1 MISGILHES
10 WLGKVVAGWDH
21 VRKLNA
27 FKEHYLAWSDTI
39 VSRWNFC
46 ARNEIFSFAFL
57 LFLWDNA
64 SQKLRIPSHFA
75 KCELLIRTFLWIEFV
90 FHFFFFLCFCFLLG
104 YAFAQLLSNAL
115 KPIPLLLKWKN
126 NAPPE
131 YEACYSSSIP
141 NNLTKSQST
150 PIFLLTLFSA
160 TNASTTIFSLGHVH
174 KY

>member
-1 MISGILHES
+1 MKKLFDTWTFDSYMTVIKNRVREKYKKFETS

-46 ARNEIFSFAFL
+46 AGNEIFSFAFL

-90 FHFFFFLCFCFLLG
+90 FHFFFYVFVF
-104 YAFAQLLSNAL
+104 YWDM
-115 KPIPLLLKWKN
+115 PLLN
-126 NAPPE
+126 FCP
-131 YEACYSSSIP
+131 
-141 NNLTKSQST
+141 
-150 PIFLLTLFSA
+150 
-160 TNASTTIFSLGHVH
+160 VH
-174 KY
+174 

>member
-46 ARNEIFSFAFL
+46 AGNEIFSFAFL

-90 FHFFFFLCFCFLLG
+90 FHFFFFFMFLFFTGICLC
-104 YAFAQLLSNAL
+104 
-115 KPIPLLLKWKN
+115 
-126 NAPPE
+126 
-131 YEACYSSSIP
+131 
-141 NNLTKSQST
+141 ST
-150 PIFLLTLFSA
+150 FVQCIK
-160 TNASTTIFSLGHVH
+160 TNTTITEMEKQCTPWIWSLL
-174 KY
+174 